1 MVQITWKGGCPAGY
15 FCFVSFLSVFVAQFW
30 IELLALLDLC
40 LCCSYRALYC
50 RAPNV
55 LCSDF
60 YFISFE
66 NVDCVSLCNVITMLA
81 HQFVLFG
88 LSFWRDWLP
97 ALSCAPC
104 IFFLPFCALP
114 DAPQPV
120 FSSSYFQHQAR
131 SKLPIFVMLD
141 SCLFSAWTPKLQVPD
156 ADYTWSFVELDSV
169 TSRALV
175 LSALNFPIICGSKR
189 SDHPLPDW
197 RLCQLRGLRTT
208 GSMWLDLKGNCAIV
222 KHLPS
227 ASIAKALY
235 HDTRDCSVLWLVA
248 CTHALLPLR
257 PFCYSAQSSHS
268 SVERLRLSV
277 FLLLL
282 FLGGTLTV
290 RTQHFGGYHCG
301 P

>member
-1 MVQITWKGGCPAGY
+1 MLRFLFHIIWECRLCKFVQCNYDACASICIIWFIILTRLVACPFMCTLY
-15 FCFVSFLSVFVAQFW
+15 L
-30 IELLALLDLC
+30 LLALL
-40 LCCSYRALYC
+40 
-50 RAPNV
+50 
-55 LCSDF
+55 
-60 YFISFE
+60 
-66 NVDCVSLCNVITMLA
+66 CVAWCTSARLLI
-81 HQFVLFG
+81 FLFPTSG
-88 LSFWRDWLP
+88 AIQASN
-97 ALSCAPC
+97 
-104 IFFLPFCALP
+104 FCH
-114 DAPQPV
+114 V
-120 FSSSYFQHQAR
+120 G
-131 SKLPIFVMLD
+131 MLD

-156 ADYTWSFVELDSV
+156 TDYTRSFVELDSV

-290 RTQHFGGYHCG
+290 RTQRFGGYHCG